1 MQASLACGPVGS
13 VAKDGEG
20 GLLTQ
25 SPPRSPATSEKCSRA
40 LKEAA
45 RDIISA
51 SLFGP
56 QVESDYRSSRR
67 EAIVAGIIFVVA
79 CVWVIGT
86 CAVLGYGQ
94 PVHSIGGIPNWA
106 LWGIF
111 LPWAACFVVNIW
123 YSLIFIRDEDE
134 PNEPPPAGKAE

>member
-1 MQASLACGPVGS
+1 MEGS
-13 VAKDGEG
+13 GVAV
-20 GLLTQ
+20 TH
-25 SPPRSPATSEKCSRA
+25 PWTPATSEKRSLA
-40 LKEAA
+40 LRGPA

-56 QVESDYRSSRR
+56 HVESDYRSSRR

-111 LPWAACFVVNIW
+111 LPWLACFAANIW